1 MTYLVKVTVING
13 SPRRQKGYTGF
24 ILKPFINGMKK
35 AGGTVNVY
43 YPSEMKIKP
52 CIGNLDC
59 WESGNKECIINDE
72 MQEMYSI
79 LRETDILAL
88 ASPVYIPLPSKMQIF
103 INRLCALLNPKT
115 KFIEGRTRVSFREN
129 VKISKIL
136 GLITGGWW
144 EIENLDTVLT
154 IFKEFAKI
162 ASVEFI
168 GAILRP
174 HTWLLKEN
182 TQKNKEILDKI
193 ESLGKQVIKSG
204 QMDKKD
210 LDFVSQPLTTEP
222 ELRKML
228 NKIHS

>member
-1 MTYLVKVTVING
+1 
-13 SPRRQKGYTGF
+13 
-24 ILKPFINGMKK
+24 
-35 AGGTVNVY
+35 
-43 YPSEMKIKP
+43 
-52 CIGNLDC
+52 
-59 WESGNKECIINDE
+59 
-72 MQEMYSI
+72 
-79 LRETDILAL
+79 
-88 ASPVYIPLPSKMQIF
+88 MQIF
-103 INRLCALLNPKT
+103 INRLCALLKPET
-115 KFIEGRTRVSFREN
+115 KFIEGRTRVSFREK

-193 ESLGKQVIKSG
+193 ETLGKQVIKNG

-228 NKIHS
+228 NKMHS